1 MGTLETKMK
10 KKKKKN
16 FLERSLYGHI
26 VKNDIFTEQKIAH
39 YKISKVCNLSAFMAL
54 SSMKAER
61 NVCIKQRQKAT
72 GVVISAPETTS
83 PTKL

>member
-1 MGTLETKMK
+1 METSETKIQK
-10 KKKKKN
+10 KRT

-26 VKNDIFTEQKIAH
+26 VKTDTFTEQKIDH